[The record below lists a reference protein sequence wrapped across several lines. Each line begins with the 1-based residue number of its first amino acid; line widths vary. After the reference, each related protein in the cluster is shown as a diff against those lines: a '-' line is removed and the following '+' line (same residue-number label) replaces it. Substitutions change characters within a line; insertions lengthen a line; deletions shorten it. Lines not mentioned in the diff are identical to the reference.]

1 MSKFRFESVSSVI
14 AVGSCKGGVGKT
26 TVSVNLAMAFR
37 RAGLS
42 VGLFDADLYGP
53 NVPLM
58 LGIRRKEA
66 RYPMSMTRGTG
77 EQSLSF
83 IPLYRKDQAPYIEPV
98 RRFGLQAMSLGF
110 WFGETEGS
118 KDPSSLGG
126 HLVRQV
132 LRDIR
137 WSEVDIL
144 IIDLPPGTGQLMH
157 MLLESIHIDGVVIVT
172 TPQEMSLLD
181 TGRSVEFFRQSG
193 ASILGRVE
201 NMSYFTCPHCGKK
214 TEVFENRT
222 TEWEVFNDMPFLGS
236 IPLDQSLGR
245 AIDANHPF
253 TQLTPDSVAAR
264 AVNEIAGKL
273 REILPGKHKR
283 RQ

>member
-1 MSKFRFESVSSVI
+1 MSKFRFNSVSSVI
-14 AVGSCKGGVGKT
+14 AVGSRKGGVGKT

-37 RAGLS
+37 RGGLN

-58 LGIRRKEA
+58 LGIRRREA
-66 RYPMSMTRGTG
+66 HYPMSIKKETG
-77 EQSLSF
+77 KQSLSF
-83 IPLYRKDQAPYIEPV
+83 IPLYRKEQAPYIEPV

-118 KDPSSLGG
+118 KNPSSLGG

-132 LRDIR
+132 LQDIR

-144 IIDLPPGTGQLMH
+144 IIDLPPGTGQLLH
-157 MLLESIHIDGVVIVT
+157 MLLESIHIDGIVLVT

-193 ASILGRVE
+193 TSILGRVE
-201 NMSYFTCPHCGKK
+201 NMSYFKCPHCRKK
-214 TEVFENRT
+214 TEIFENRT
-222 TEWEVFNDMPFLGS
+222 KEWEIFNDIPFLGS

-253 TQLTPDSVAAR
+253 TQLTPDSAAAR
-264 AVNEIAGKL
+264 AVQEIARGI
-273 REILPGKHKR
+273 RGMLPGKNEP
-283 RQ
+283 